1 MAILD
6 SLDLN
11 YIPYNILDGW
21 INNLR
26 IATEYNMDLVAYENT
41 INASIANHIS
51 EVPSALVTA
60 DVTIPIVFHA
70 VLSSGDANI
79 ISPSASNN
87 ILLNVNAILSD
98 INAVYS
104 TAGVTFC
111 PVVTTPEGVS
121 LSIPGLNI
129 VQVDELVE
137 TRFDS
142 NGNRYFEDIYS
153 SGVTITETVL
163 TLENT
168 KYNKGVTLD
177 YLYSNFSWPSS
188 KVINVFLVNGFSNP
202 LAHTHTTMST
212 NPWVYDMLPTDSN
225 FKYFN
230 ITLPFWALGNP
241 YLNEENPG
249 YGYAY
254 YNNDDRT
261 SLMSLINN
269 ITNTSE
275 ENIINY
281 YYSASSV
288 SKPLL
293 KSLGH
298 LLGLANSNNF
308 NNGAIVAGPS
318 EYKDISCNNNCVY
331 TGFYRYDFCGDCN
344 ADTITSR
351 FHLPLNEYTL
361 EQQSCND
368 SMDFIEN
375 AMSDYKSLT
384 STYNLSANQI
394 LRIKSNLGLNYIDGR
409 NVVSGVLDDL
419 INSSYEV
426 LCNTN
431 NNEGEE
437 VICNSDEV
445 RVQRSSTPLQRMQQN
460 YTIATTL
467 NNNIQSESFRN
478 INLNFNLKEYF
489 KKLKI
494 INNIT
499 NRFL

>member
-6 SLDLN
+6 SLNLD

-26 IATEYNMDLVAYENT
+26 IAVEYNIDLTAYENT

-51 EVPSALVTA
+51 EVPSALVTT

-70 VLSSGDANI
+70 VLSSGDSDI
-79 ISPSASNN
+79 ISPSTSND

-104 TAGVTFC
+104 AAGVTFC
-111 PVVTTPEGVS
+111 PVVNTPEGAV
-121 LSIPGLNI
+121 LDTPGLNV
-129 VQVDELVE
+129 VQVDELVQ
-137 TRFDS
+137 TRFDN
-142 NGNRYFEDIYS
+142 NGNRYYENIYS
-153 SGVTITETVL
+153 SGVTITEAVL
-163 TLENT
+163 NSQNI

-177 YLYSNFSWPSS
+177 YLYSNLSWPSD
-188 KVINVFLVNGFSNP
+188 KVVNVFLVNGFSNSIE
-202 LAHTHTTMST
+202 HTHTTMSS

-241 YLNEENPG
+241 YLNEDSPG

-254 YNNDDRT
+254 YNNSDRT
-261 SLMSLINN
+261 SLMSLIQN
-269 ITNTSE
+269 ITNINE

-308 NNGAIVAGPS
+308 NNEAIVAGPS
-318 EYKDISCNNNCVY
+318 AYNRSSCNNKCVY
-331 TGFYRYDFCGDCN
+331 TGFYENDFCGDCN
-344 ADTITSR
+344 ADTITSK
-351 FHLPLNEYTL
+351 FHSPLNEYDL
-361 EQQSCND
+361 ENHSCDD

-375 AMSDYKSLT
+375 AMSDYKSPT

-409 NVVSGVLDDL
+409 DVISGVLDNL
-419 INSSYEV
+419 INSPYEV

-460 YTIATTL
+460 YTIATTS
-467 NNNIQSESFRN
+467 NNNIQLESFRN